1 MVLLSDWEHAWMLV
15 ARPPSAR
22 ALPRIGTTPGAR
34 PGPGTEHDAP
44 MDERDIHQQIDEL
57 VATEHRLRQALQAG
71 ELTAEEEHAQLRAA
85 EEALDQAWDLL
96 RQREARRNAGQ
107 DPDSASV
114 RPVSEVEH
122 YQQ

>member
-1 MVLLSDWEHAWMLV
+1 
-15 ARPPSAR
+15 
-22 ALPRIGTTPGAR
+22 
-34 PGPGTEHDAP
+34 